1 MTKDQLIAGIQ
12 AGDSR
17 TLSKAIT
24 LAESTLADKRNLAL
38 EVISHFGPQ
47 DNTYR
52 IGITGTPGAG
62 KSTFIEAIG
71 THLLQDPDRKIAVLS
86 IDPSSGKTHG
96 SILGDKTRMNQLS
109 AHPRAYI
116 RPSSS
121 GTQLGGLAKNT
132 RLAMLLCEAA
142 GYNTILIESVGVGQ
156 GETEVAQLTD
166 LFTLILNPGG
176 GDELQGIKRGI
187 MEMADIIV
195 VNKADGDAERQAK
208 LTAKEYSMA
217 LHLLPTSTKPVL
229 SGVEVF
235 SSDSNS
241 GWILKVITA
250 SATENKGIDVFWEKA
265 FDYEKCITQNQWKTA
280 HRKGQM
286 HYWARKSVQDLL
298 LAKLEHY
305 EDAIAQGLS
314 AGKLPEEVARDV
326 VNVR

>member
-1 MTKDQLIAGIQ
+1 MTKEELIQGI
-12 AGDSR
+12 ASGDSR
-17 TLSKAIT
+17 ALSKAIT
-24 LAESTLADKRNLAL
+24 LAESTLPEKRNLAL

-47 DNTYR
+47 NNTYR

-71 THLLQDPDRKIAVLS
+71 NRLLEDPDRTIAVLS

-96 SILGDKTRMNQLS
+96 SILGDKTRMNKLS
-109 AHPRAYI
+109 AHSRAYI
-116 RPSSS
+116 RPTSS
-121 GTQLGGLAKNT
+121 GSQLGGLAKNT

-166 LFTLILNPGG
+166 LFTLVLNPGG

-195 VNKADGDAERQAK
+195 INKADGDAERQAN

-217 LHLLPTSTKPVL
+217 LHLMPENENK
-229 SGVEVF
+229 
-235 SSDSNS
+235 
-241 GWILKVITA
+241 WIPKVITS
-250 SATENKGIDVFWEKA
+250 SALQDKGIDTFWEKA
-265 FDYEKCITQNQWKTA
+265 FDFEKRITSGDWKATR
-280 HRKGQM
+280 RKEQM

-298 LAKLEHY
+298 LAKLDNY
-305 EDAIAQGLS
+305 EEAIIKGL
-314 AGKLPEEVARDV
+314 ATGKLPEEIAKDV
-326 VNVR
+326 VN

>member
-1 MTKDQLIAGIQ
+1 MTKEQLIQGLE

-17 TLSKAIT
+17 SLSKAIT
-24 LAESTLADKRNLAL
+24 LAESTLEEKRNLAL

-47 DNTYR
+47 KDTFR

-71 THLLQDPDRKIAVLS
+71 THILKDSKRKVAVLS
-86 IDPSSGKTHG
+86 VDPSSGKTHG
-96 SILGDKTRMNQLS
+96 SILGDKTRMNKLS
-109 AHPRAYI
+109 AHERAYI
-116 RPSSS
+116 RPSAS
-121 GTQLGGLAKNT
+121 GSQLGGLAKNT

-166 LFTLILNPGG
+166 LFTLVLNPGG

-217 LHLLPTSTKPVL
+217 LHLMP
-229 SGVEVF
+229 EN
-235 SSDSNS
+235 DSK
-241 GWILKVITA
+241 WVPKVITS
-250 SATENKGIDVFWEKA
+250 SALQDKGIDVFWEKA
-265 FDYEKCITQNQWKTA
+265 FDYEKCITQNQWKAA
-280 HRKGQM
+280 HRKEQM
-286 HYWARKSVQDLL
+286 HYWAEKSIQDIL
-298 LAKLEHY
+298 LARVSNYSSQIAEGLE
-305 EDAIAQGLS
+305 S
-314 AGKLPEEVARDV
+314 GKLPETIAKELLS
-326 VNVR
+326 

>member
-1 MTKDQLIAGIQ
+1 MNKEELIQGI
-12 AGDSR
+12 ASGDSR
-17 TLSKAIT
+17 ALSKAIT
-24 LAESTLADKRNLAL
+24 LAESTLPEKRNLAL

-47 DNTYR
+47 NNTYR

-71 THLLQDPDRKIAVLS
+71 TLLLEDPDRTIAVLS

-96 SILGDKTRMNQLS
+96 SILGDKTRMNKLS
-109 AHPRAYI
+109 AHSRAYI
-116 RPSSS
+116 RPTSS
-121 GTQLGGLAKNT
+121 GSQLGGLAKNT

-166 LFTLILNPGG
+166 LFTLVLNPGG

-195 VNKADGDAERQAK
+195 INKADGDAERQAN

-217 LHLLPTSTKPVL
+217 LHLMPENGNK
-229 SGVEVF
+229 
-235 SSDSNS
+235 
-241 GWILKVITA
+241 WIPKVITS
-250 SATENKGIDVFWEKA
+250 SALQDKGIDTFWEKA
-265 FDYEKCITQNQWKTA
+265 FDFEKRITSGDWKATR
-280 HRKGQM
+280 RKEQM

-298 LAKLEHY
+298 LAKLDNY
-305 EDAIAQGLS
+305 EEAIVKGL
-314 AGKLPEEVARDV
+314 ATGKLPEEIAKDLVK
-326 VNVR
+326 